1 MEVILG
7 CILNKK
13 EIDDIL
19 SNIEKEDSIFAKKA
33 SLDSLSIPPNIIGR
47 TKQAEQII
55 RYLVGYKQGYVVP
68 YISVYGRSGSG
79 KSSVV
84 RFVCDNMS
92 DISSC
97 FVNMR
102 QAKTVFGAA
111 NLILGGLGASSLK
124 SAQGINSVIDTIGK
138 EINSKLEKT
147 NKTLF
152 VLVLDELDVIFY
164 DKRGKPSDF
173 IYKLIVLEEKL
184 RENDLLLCII
194 GISNNVLP
202 EYDLDDRVR
211 SRIGLSEIFFEPYS
225 KSEVLGIIKE
235 RASEAF
241 AKKIDPKVLEYCAE
255 LSSSEHGDAR
265 RAIDLLRVSAE
276 ISISK
281 GHTLGIQDVD
291 LAQEELQKDRVEKT
305 LSSAS
310 YHFRLV
316 CGALARIS
324 YLTDKDWYSTSVL
337 YKQYCSILE
346 KGKKPLSY
354 RRVSELLTELENTG
368 LVLSQTSSKGRHG
381 YGTQYKLVI
390 SPEMVGQAIS
400 EKWWNGLVA
409 AKLSHKAT
417 AQGKDMRFGSK
428 SGSLNNLMKI
438 MDQNNEN
445 AWKKYVG
452 LD

>member
-1 MEVILG
+1 M
-7 CILNKK
+7 NKK

-19 SNIEKEDSIFAKKA
+19 SKIEKEDSIFAKKA
-33 SLDSLSIPPNIIGR
+33 SLDSLSIPSNIIGR
-47 TKQAEQII
+47 TKQAEQLI
-55 RYLVGYKQGYVVP
+55 RYLVGYRQGYVVP
-68 YISVYGRSGSG
+68 YISVYGRSGAG

-84 RFVCDNMS
+84 RFVCDNI
-92 DISSC
+92 DISNC
-97 FVNMR
+97 FVNLR

-111 NLILGGLGASSLK
+111 NLILGELGVSSLK
-124 SAQGINSVIDTIGK
+124 SAQGINSAIDTIGK
-138 EINSKLEKT
+138 EIKSKLQKE
-147 NKTLF
+147 NKKLF

-164 DKRGKPSDF
+164 DKRSKPSDF
-173 IYKLIVLEEKL
+173 IYKLIVLEERL

-194 GISNNVLP
+194 GISNNVLS

-211 SRIGLSEIFFEPYS
+211 SRIGSSEIFFEPYS
-225 KSEVLGIIKE
+225 ESEVLGIIKE

-241 AKKIDPKVLEYCAE
+241 AKKIDPKVLVYCAE

-276 ISISK
+276 IAK
-281 GHTLGIQDVD
+281 GQTLGITHID

-310 YHFRLV
+310 YHLRLA
-316 CGALARIS
+316 CGALARIA
-324 YLTDKDWYSTSVL
+324 YLAGGDWYPTSVL
-337 YKQYCSILE
+337 YKQYCSMLE

-354 RRVSELLTELENTG
+354 RRVSGLLTELENTG
-368 LVLSQTSSKGRHG
+368 LVISQTSSKGRHG

-390 SPEMVGQAIS
+390 SPEMVGKAIS

-409 AKLSHKAT
+409 AKLNHEAAVQS
-417 AQGKDMRFGSK
+417 KDLRLGSK
-428 SGSLNNLMKI
+428 SRHFGNLMKI
-438 MDQNNEN
+438 MDQNSEN
-445 AWKKYVG
+445 AWKKYVN